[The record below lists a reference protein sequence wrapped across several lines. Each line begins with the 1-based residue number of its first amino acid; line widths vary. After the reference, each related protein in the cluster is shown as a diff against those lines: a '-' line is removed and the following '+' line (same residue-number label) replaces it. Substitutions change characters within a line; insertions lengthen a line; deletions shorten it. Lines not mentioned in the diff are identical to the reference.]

1 MSMGMNLDCF
11 GSIHAPVP
19 GLITSLVIFV
29 ELGHEGLNITLVFDG
44 LEASVEVLSQ
54 GQLLIDVGDGS
65 LD

>member
-1 MSMGMNLDCF
+1 MNLDCF
-11 GSIHAPVP
+11 GSIHAPLP
-19 GLITSLVIFV
+19 KLITSLVILV
-29 ELGHEGLNITLVFDG
+29 ELVHEVLNITLVLDG